1 MNKAS
6 KEANEFTLISLLLT
20 IIRLCF
26 LSLVSFRG
34 WSIWRPIHISR
45 RANLILTYDFIQLL
59 NNLFEICWAWI
70 MLTSSVIS
78 WRYWFLCNKEMS
90 RNPKKCWKLL
100 KIGNTERE
108 ILHVFWT
115 NWGISMKFSGK
126 MWLTIIPKVTKKTG
140 FYTLFRRCKKHR
152 RWRANWSPP

>member
-26 LSLVSFRG
+26 FSLVSFRG

-126 MWLTIIPKVTKKTG
+126 MWLTIIP
-140 FYTLFRRCKKHR
+140 
-152 RWRANWSPP
+152 

>member
-26 LSLVSFRG
+26 LSLVSLRG

-45 RANLILTYDFIQLL
+45 RANLILIYDFIQLL
-59 NNLFEICWAWI
+59 NNLIEICWAWI

-126 MWLTIIPKVTKKTG
+126 MWLTIIP
-140 FYTLFRRCKKHR
+140 
-152 RWRANWSPP
+152 